1 MFILAITGVL
11 VIIYFVFYFVFSIR
25 LERKSFKEISEPIY
39 YAISDEAEL
48 DEITEKQ
55 KRVVEHIKQY
65 GTSKEAD
72 ILLIADVSRSVL
84 KALLHKGV
92 IETTKNNKI
101 DRNKL
106 ILTILNIVILAVSM
120 ISANYLLLI
129 RANFRYFGIF
139 FYLFLFGLIVFN
151 IFSKYKKYPIAQKIK
166 VNALTLFGVTGFFF
180 LFVFLGGRPIFYAE
194 EYANLIEVSDANF
207 VSDIQNVD
215 IEKLPLV
222 DKAYGYKLGS
232 LKLGE
237 YPGIGSEFQAGE
249 YSDIIYQGKQYLV
262 APLEYRGFFK
272 WLNNRDVGTPG
283 YILIDKV
290 TSDTRLINLR
300 ETTGEGLKYTPSAF
314 YSQDLFRHAYYNG
327 LSKYRLENQ
336 FFEIDEDGNPYY
348 VLQYSLPTI
357 FINGGSKINKIAVVN
372 AITGEVN
379 VYSPGEEPDWVESV
393 YPNSIIFSHLNY
405 WGSLQDGWL
414 NSVFGQR
421 GVLQTSDGTRVIM
434 NDGELYYFTGLTSAG
449 NDESTI
455 GFIYAGMKT
464 NETKLYSFP
473 GATEEAAMNKVLTLI
488 PQNNISTTFP
498 VPINVDGIPS
508 YFILIKGND
517 GRILRYVYVSVQ
529 DLELYSIAENQ
540 AGAYTGYLSRLD
552 EEFGH
557 SSAIERSGII
567 TEITSYVS
575 GGNTIYWIQ
584 LNNDER
590 FKINVSQFT
599 DAEMAYFI
607 SLDIGDTITIQ
618 VLSYT
623 VIGIIIE

>member
-1 MFILAITGVL
+1 MFILAIIGVL

-25 LERKSFKEISEPIY
+25 LERKSFNEISEPIY
-39 YAISDEAEL
+39 YAISEDAVFDEL
-48 DEITEKQ
+48 TEKQ

-84 KALLHKGV
+84 KALLLKGV
-92 IETTKNNKI
+92 IETTKNNKM

-106 ILTILNIVILAVSM
+106 IFTILNIVILALSM

-129 RANFRYFGIF
+129 RTNFRYFGIF
-139 FYLFLFGLIVFN
+139 FYLFLFGLLVFN
-151 IFSKYKKYPIAQKIK
+151 IYSKYKKYPIGQKIK
-166 VNALTLFGVTGFFF
+166 VNALTLFGVIGFFL

-290 TSDTRLINLR
+290 TSDTRLINIR

-393 YPNSIIFSHLNY
+393 YPNSIIFSHLDY

-488 PQNNISTTFP
+488 PQNNITTTFP
-498 VPINVDGIPS
+498 IPINVDGIPS

-552 EEFGH
+552 EEFGQ

-567 TEITSYVS
+567 SEITSYVS

-584 LNNDER
+584 LDNDER

-618 VLSYT
+618 VLNYT